1 MIVKVDP
8 HAIHKATGFEDILKV
23 FKVLV
28 NMLKSKSNH
37 VPGMLI
43 ADSERI
49 DVTCETVIKVNDD
62 SRLDC
67 IDFLLIIDEETG
79 KKS

>member
-37 VPGMLI
+37 VIQVPSLRSHKTIGGRH
-43 ADSERI
+43 S
-49 DVTCETVIKVNDD
+49 
-62 SRLDC
+62 
-67 IDFLLIIDEETG
+67 DFMFLG
-79 KKS
+79 C

>member
-1 MIVKVDP
+1 
-8 HAIHKATGFEDILKV
+8 
-23 FKVLV
+23 
-28 NMLKSKSNH
+28 
-37 VPGMLI
+37 MLI

-67 IDFLLIIDEETG
+67 IDFLLILDEETG